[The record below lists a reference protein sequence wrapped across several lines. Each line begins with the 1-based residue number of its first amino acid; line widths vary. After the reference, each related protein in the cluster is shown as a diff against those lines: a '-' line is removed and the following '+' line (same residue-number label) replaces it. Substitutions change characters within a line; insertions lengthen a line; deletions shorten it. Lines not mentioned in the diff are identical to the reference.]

1 MLKQASR
8 LIVLYTLLLFY
19 ACSENAKQITT
30 TFDQYLISAKD
41 SIFDNPTAAH
51 NLIIRALQSAP
62 DSLSFY
68 QAYDYLAIYYT
79 QINMMDSALIY
90 LNRVSKFV
98 NDNNNEE
105 VRVLKL
111 TNFNNRA
118 VYLSFLGKIDSALF
132 YNKLALDLAEE
143 IRDFPK
149 TVDVSIN
156 YADNKLRNGEYVA
169 GINYYR
175 KALHLIDS
183 LRLDSSYYFPVYF
196 GLGQAYYLGLRNFV
210 ESESYF
216 AKAEVFE
223 INRNL
228 SERYTFY
235 NNRANSYF
243 FKGDYY
249 GALRYF
255 QKALQ
260 LVEPVNAEYYMH
272 LCYANLSDVYCRLDS
287 LNKAIEY
294 SEKSYTFFEQMGNTF
309 VRDYIS
315 LVKANIALKQK
326 LPLKARQILF
336 SSVDSAYAL
345 DAEILGLRYNA
356 LVNFYNATKD
366 YEKAF
371 QYQLKSNRLT
381 DSLRSERMSNMFAET
396 EMRYKQDT
404 AFLRRE
410 YLIAAK
416 DDEIKGLNI
425 KIIRW
430 AGFSIITILAVI
442 FFFIMRR
449 RKLELERV
457 KLMEVVAKLR
467 MKNIRN
473 RISPHFIFNV
483 LNSEIAN
490 KPENSELFYLAK
502 MLRQSLELTEQ
513 LAVSL
518 LQELNFVSNYIA
530 IKKFRLGDDFVYKL
544 SVEPGLSPEAIKVP
558 GMIIQ
563 IPVENAIKHGLHSI
577 TGSKKLDISIQN
589 DNAGVKIEIM
599 NNGHAYKPELNTATK
614 GTGIGLSVIFRTI
627 ALLNEK
633 NTHKITFDIQALNE
647 NEQTGTRVQIIIPN
661 DFNYDI

>member
-1 MLKQASR
+1 MFKFISR
-8 LIVLYTLLLFY
+8 LITLCTILFVV
-19 ACSENAKQITT
+19 ACNKTAKQDLSL
-30 TFDQYLISAKD
+30 FDHYLVLAKD
-41 SIFDNPTAAH
+41 SIFDHPTTARRY
-51 NLIIRALQSAP
+51 IDSALQIAP
-62 DSLSFY
+62 DSMRYFE
-68 QAYDYLAIYYT
+68 AYDYLSVYFL
-79 QINMMDSALIY
+79 QINELDSALIC
-90 LNRVSKFV
+90 LNRVSNFINSSN
-98 NDNNNEE
+98 NDDLRILGLANH
-105 VRVLKL
+105 
-111 TNFNNRA
+111 NNRA
-118 VYLSFLGKIDSALF
+118 IYLSFLGKIDSALF
-132 YNKLALDLAEE
+132 YSELALDLAQEV
-143 IRDFPK
+143 RDLPK
-149 TVDVSIN
+149 IVDVSIN
-156 YADNKLRNGEYVA
+156 FADNKLRNGEYVS
-169 GINYYR
+169 GICYYR

-183 LRLDSSYYFPVYF
+183 LQLDSSYYFPVYF

-210 ESESYF
+210 ESENYF

-243 FKGDYY
+243 YKGDYY
-249 GALRYF
+249 GALKYF
-255 QKALQ
+255 QNALQ

-287 LNKAIEY
+287 LDKAIEY

-309 VRDYIS
+309 VCDYIS
-315 LVKANIALKQK
+315 LVKSNIALKQK
-326 LPLKARQILF
+326 LPSKARQILF

-345 DAEILGLRYNA
+345 DVEILGLRYNA

-366 YEKAF
+366 YEMAF
-371 QYQLKSNRLT
+371 QYQIKSNRLT
-381 DSLRSERMSNMFAET
+381 DSLRSERMRNMFAET

-410 YLIAAK
+410 YLLTAK
-416 DDEIKGLNI
+416 DDEIKSLRH

-430 AGFSIITILAVI
+430 VVFSIITIFAVI

-457 KLMEVVAKLR
+457 KQMEVVTKLR

-518 LQELNFVSNYIA
+518 QQELNFVSNYIA
-530 IKKFRLGDDFVYKL
+530 IEKLRLGDDFVYEL
-544 SVEPGLSPEAIKVP
+544 SVEPGLSPEVIKVP

-563 IPVENAIKHGLHSI
+563 IPVENAIKHGLRSI
-577 TGSKKLDISIQN
+577 IGLKKLDITIQN
-589 DNAGVKIEIM
+589 DNTGVKIEIM
-599 NNGHAYKPELNTATK
+599 NNGHAYKPEFNISTK
-614 GTGIGLSVIFRTI
+614 GTGTGLSVIFRTI

-647 NEQTGTRVQIIIPN
+647 KEQTGTYVLITIPY
-661 DFNYDI
+661 DFKFDI